1 MRLLAFSI
9 AAVVPALVPTL
20 AKAEPEHHS
29 RASMTVGVAMP
40 EGEAGLEYAYV
51 PHPNFEIAVG
61 AGLANLIA
69 SGHQQD
75 PLPQASIMPRG
86 RLELGRFTLALGAG
100 VSGGRYHEG
109 PFAFNDNDFETTA
122 LWANSEAS
130 ASVAIAD
137 GWSAGLRFGVGKMVA
152 HTAVRDLNSGGA
164 MAQDCSVV
172 TMASGP
178 ACAPDFSGVMPY
190 FGLSAG
196 RTF

>member
-1 MRLLAFSI
+1 MLRLLAASI
-9 AAVVPALVPTL
+9 VVLVPAL
-20 AKAEPEHHS
+20 AHAEPMHHS
-29 RASMTVGVAMP
+29 RASATVGVAMP
-40 EGEAGLEYAYV
+40 EGEVGLEYAYV
-51 PHPNFEIAVG
+51 AHPNFEIAVG
-61 AGLANLIA
+61 AGLANMIA

-122 LWANSEAS
+122 LWANGEAS
-130 ASVAIAD
+130 ANVAIAD
-137 GWSAGLRFGVGKMVA
+137 GWSAGLRFGVGKMIA
-152 HTAVRDLNSGGA
+152 HTAVHDLNSGGA
-164 MAQDCSVV
+164 VTQDCSVM
-172 TMASGP
+172 TLAGGP
-178 ACAPDFSGVMPY
+178 ECTPDFGDAMPY